1 MDFIVELPA
10 SAGFNAIYV
19 CVDRLTK
26 MAHFIPTTTEVSAEE
41 TALLFYRHVWKHHG
55 LPTDIVSD
63 RGAQFIS
70 KFTRRLL
77 EIFDIKGNRS
87 TSHHPQTDGQTERV
101 NQTLEQYL
109 RVYCDYQ
116 QDDWHF
122 LLPLAEFVYNNMEN
136 SSTKTSPFFA
146 MYGTHPKCTL
156 TIVEES
162 NNPRAEDF
170 AKQIEDVRAVLKANL
185 KTAQEQYKRSYDKH
199 AIAAPNFQVG
209 DKVWLNR
216 RNIRTTRPSQKL
228 DVKRMGPFRISKK
241 IGDAGMAYRL
251 ELPGQMRIHPVFH
264 VSLLEPYVESGI
276 RGRKQEPPLPVEV
289 EGEVEYEVERVLD
302 SRVVRGKL
310 RYFVDWRGYGPESRT
325 WEPVE
330 YLAHAT
336 DAINR
341 YHRENPHR
349 PSPQNL
355 VGRPPRKA
363 RRQ

>member
-1 MDFIVELPA
+1 MGYRQTSFRIEGPSSSLSLP
-10 SAGFNAIYV
+10 
-19 CVDRLTK
+19 
-26 MAHFIPTTTEVSAEE
+26 E
-41 TALLFYRHVWKHHG
+41 
-55 LPTDIVSD
+55 
-63 RGAQFIS
+63 
-70 KFTRRLL
+70 RLL

-199 AIAAPNFQVG
+199 AIAAPNFQVEIKSG
-209 DKVWLNR
+209 STEETSIPPDPR
-216 RNIRTTRPSQKL
+216 RSWMSNGW
-228 DVKRMGPFRISKK
+228 DPF
-241 IGDAGMAYRL
+241 G
-251 ELPGQMRIHPVFH
+251 
-264 VSLLEPYVESGI
+264 
-276 RGRKQEPPLPVEV
+276 
-289 EGEVEYEVERVLD
+289 
-302 SRVVRGKL
+302 
-310 RYFVDWRGYGPESRT
+310 
-325 WEPVE
+325 
-330 YLAHAT
+330 
-336 DAINR
+336 
-341 YHRENPHR
+341 
-349 PSPQNL
+349 
-355 VGRPPRKA
+355 
-363 RRQ
+363 